1 MNRRHHVL
9 STLRLDAAA
18 MQRGVSLI
26 ELMVALVI
34 GLFMMGGAITVYL
47 KARDTYATTDAT
59 ARLQEN
65 ARYALSVIE
74 TDVRMSDFW
83 GLTNRY
89 DTITTDGSSTFP
101 STCGATF
108 ATDATNY
115 VTGTNNTY
123 SLPSSTCGGYGAG
136 AQANSDVL
144 VTRHASATR
153 LTYTASPI
161 AVADRNRVLVI
172 TSRTAGDIFVPKDNS
187 NWVSATFS
195 GSAGVGLAATPPL
208 LDLRQMNVSAYYV
221 SQDSSVAAGYP
232 GLRRKYLITG
242 PAVSDEEILP
252 GVENLQFQL
261 GVDTNGDGTADLFVN
276 PGSVPAGGTP
286 VSVRVWLL
294 LRAQDLDVSYTSSSA
309 LVFADQNIAAPG
321 DHYRRM
327 LVAKTIQ
334 LRNARP

>member
-1 MNRRHHVL
+1 MNRRLQVSL
-9 STLRLDAAA
+9 APRRDAVS
-18 MQRGVSLI
+18 MQCGVSLI

-89 DTITTDGSSTFP
+89 DAITADGSSTFP
-101 STCGATF
+101 TSCGANF

-123 SLPSSTCGGYGAG
+123 SLSSSTCAAYGAG
-136 AQANSDVL
+136 AQSNSDVL
-144 VTRHASATR
+144 ITRHASATR

-172 TSRTAGDIFVPKDNS
+172 SSRTAGDIFVPKDNS
-187 NWVSATFS
+187 NWVSTTFA
-195 GSAGVGLAATPPL
+195 GSAGAGLAATPPL

-242 PAVSDEEILP
+242 PAVADEEILP
-252 GVENLQFQL
+252 GVENMQFQL
-261 GVDTNGDGTADLFVN
+261 GVDTNADGTADMFVN

-294 LRAQDLDVSYTSSSA
+294 MRAQDIDVSYTSSSA
-309 LVFADQNIAAPG
+309 FAFGDQNIAAPG

-334 LRNARP
+334 LRNARL